1 MAMVPLLVGC
11 SSALRYR
18 RGQRQVDEF
27 IGLIEELRAKIR
39 YYKLPLGEIFAELKL
54 PHLTQ
59 FSHDL
64 REMSFGEAL
73 SDASGSEL
81 KLLPY
86 EGETQNS
93 IKTVLKNNA
102 DSKSVCIFIGP
113 EGGFDKSEV
122 EHALDAGFNI
132 VTLGPRI
139 LRTETAPLAAIS
151 AVLYELGDW

>member
-1 MAMVPLLVGC
+1 MRTAGLLLMAMVPLLVGC

-73 SDASGSEL
+73 LNNRGAIVIGDNCFERLLAFASEL
-81 KLLPY
+81 GKSGCDEQVRNCDALL
-86 EGETQNS
+86 EAL
-93 IKTVLKNNA
+93 IKERDRLST
-102 DSKSVCIFIGP
+102 
-113 EGGFDKSEV
+113 EV
-122 EHALDAGFNI
+122 PKQMKISLSLGSMAGAMMLLLF
-132 VTLGPRI
+132 L
-139 LRTETAPLAAIS
+139 
-151 AVLYELGDW
+151 